1 MRCPSCGTYYLENE
15 PVCQS
20 CGALLSVTAEE
31 LERVERYRLN
41 ANTELLCVMFADVS
55 GFSGIANRSLSLSQ
69 HILAVHMAL
78 SQAVI
83 ERDRAGEVVN
93 TAGDGI
99 LAVFSNPA
107 TATERALELHAAI
120 HHYHAGQLSD
130 GYLADALR
138 AAKLPLRP
146 NPDDEAYQIHI
157 GLHLGLVTR
166 GGRTSRDV
174 FGHNVNIACRLC
186 SMADQGQTYMSE
198 AVYDNARLILGGRE
212 DLEWRVWK
220 EQAIRGLSEPM
231 DIVGVGQQPY
241 HAVTPPRGAKLPE
254 PPKTAALT
262 RAPVLSALVL
272 AVVAASV
279 LLISHLWPHPP
290 PPTPRPPPPPKP
302 VDILRVRLPVYAGTD
317 MVKLDA
323 PLPAPPLLPPP
334 DSLANPAHAGSSAE
348 NRETTGKSAPPAD
361 TPPATGELSAE
372 EPPFTD
378 AADLE
383 HFKPDSLRLDK
394 ATATN
399 FGEMPASLLVFT
411 GKDALV
417 IAVTVKEPLHATTEV
432 KEQVSPAG
440 EVKAPKN
447 TGALMSLYLDGD
459 LDDVFDSKAPD
470 FLDVLVSIGT
480 PQSDAARPRLQKLRD
495 GRPGADFADLRD
507 FSARVFSRENS
518 TLWLFRLPLHQL
530 HLSPIRD
537 AQFRLEYA
545 PEGPEKP
552 TVCSPGATGF
562 GVFEIP
568 RGDSDK

>member
-1 MRCPSCGTYYLENE
+1 MRCPSCGTYYLDNE

-55 GFSGIANRSLSLSQ
+55 GFSGIANRSLSRSQ
-69 HILAVHMAL
+69 RILAVHMTL
-78 SQAVI
+78 SQAVF

-120 HHYHAGQLSD
+120 HHYHGGQITD

-138 AAKLPLRP
+138 AAKLPLHP
-146 NPDDEAYQIHI
+146 NQDDEAYQVHI

-186 SMADQGQTYMSE
+186 SMANEGQTYMSE

-212 DLEWRVWK
+212 DLEWQVWK

-231 DIVGVGQQPY
+231 DIVGVAQLPY
-241 HAVTPPRGAKLPE
+241 HTVTPPRGMKLPE
-254 PPKTAALT
+254 PPKSAVFT
-262 RAPVLSALVL
+262 RTPVLAAVVL

-279 LLISHLWPHPP
+279 LLISQLWPHPP
-290 PPTPRPPPPPKP
+290 PPTPKPTPPPMPAD
-302 VDILRVRLPVYAGTD
+302 VLRVRLPVFAGAEV
-317 MVKLDA
+317 VKLDA
-323 PLPAPPLLPPP
+323 VPVSSPLPPP
-334 DSLANPAHAGSSAE
+334 REIASPANAANTAEVRDTVVENSTPANPSPTDGAE
-348 NRETTGKSAPPAD
+348 LA
-361 TPPATGELSAE
+361 

-383 HFKPDSLRLDK
+383 HFKPDNLRLER
-394 ATATN
+394 ATAIKFT
-399 FGEMPASLLVFT
+399 ETPALLLAFT
-411 GKDALV
+411 GKEALV
-417 IAVTVKEPLHATTEV
+417 IAVEIKEPVNTT
-432 KEQVSPAG
+432 
-440 EVKAPKN
+440 
-447 TGALMSLYLDGD
+447 ALMSLYLDGD
-459 LDDVFDSKAPD
+459 LDDAFFSEGPEFLD
-470 FLDVLVSIGT
+470 FLLSIGN
-480 PQSDAARPRLQKLRD
+480 PQNAGAKPRLQKLRD
-495 GRPGADFADLRD
+495 GRPGADFADLRNI
-507 FSARVFSRENS
+507 SARVFTRDNGA
-518 TLWLFRLPLHQL
+518 LWLFRLPFRQL
-530 HLSPIRD
+530 RLSPIKD

-545 PEGPEKP
+545 PQGPEKP
-552 TVCSPGATGF
+552 TAFYPGPTGF
-562 GVFEIP
+562 GQFEIP
-568 RGDSDK
+568 R